1 LGGLNT
7 SPDPAGRVVFGNAS
21 AGCGGIF

>member
-7 SPDPAGRVVFGNAS
+7 SPGPAGSVVFGNAS
-21 AGCGGIF
+21 AGWDGIF

>member
-7 SPDPAGRVVFGNAS
+7 SPGPAGSVVFGNAS
-21 AGCGGIF
+21 AGCGGVF